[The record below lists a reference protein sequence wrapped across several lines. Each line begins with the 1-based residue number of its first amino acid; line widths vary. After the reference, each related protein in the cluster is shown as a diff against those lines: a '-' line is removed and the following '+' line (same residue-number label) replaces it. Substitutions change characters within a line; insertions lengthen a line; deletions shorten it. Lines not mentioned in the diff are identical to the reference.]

1 MKIDQVEVIPIR
13 MPNRVPMKL
22 STVLLEF
29 QENVIVRLRAGG
41 ITGIGETEPLRGFQG
56 CAESQSTIV
65 HMIRER
71 FAPLL
76 LGRDPFDTERIVRDL
91 ENAVWGNPY
100 AKAGVIN
107 ALYDLM
113 AKTLKMPLCQL
124 LGGRYREKIPVVWT
138 IGIKD
143 SKEMAQEALGA
154 LERGYRLLKLKIGA
168 AAPEVDVQNVA
179 AIRAAVGPDIGLRV
193 DANGALGFSQ
203 ALKLLRMLAPF
214 DLELVEQPLPIGDLD
229 GMARLIEVSGV
240 PIMPDESLH
249 SPESALELVARKA
262 ASIFGM
268 KLAKHGGIYHAQKI
282 AAIAQAAHLPIY
294 PGNQPGTSV
303 GSATA
308 AHFFAA
314 TWNATLGGD
323 FNVGPT
329 GWLADDIVKNPL
341 LVRDG
346 YAFVPQG
353 IGIGIELDDDKLAK
367 YAVGI

>member
-1 MKIDQVEVIPIR
+1 
-13 MPNRVPMKL
+13 MKL
-22 STVLLEF
+22 STMLLEF
-29 QENVIVRLRAGG
+29 QENVIVRLRAGDL
-41 ITGIGETEPLRGFQG
+41 TGIGETEPLRGFQG
-56 CAESQSTIV
+56 CAESQATIV

-71 FAPLL
+71 FTPVL
-76 LGRDPFDTERIVRDL
+76 LGRDPSDIEKIVRDL
-91 ENAVWGNPY
+91 ENSIWGSPY

-113 AKTLKMPLCQL
+113 AKTLRLPLCQL
-124 LGGRYREKIPVVWT
+124 LGGCYREKIPVVWT

-143 SKEMAQEALGA
+143 SKEMAKEALWA

-168 AAPEVDVQNVA
+168 AAIDVDVQNIAV
-179 AIRAAVGPDIGLRV
+179 IREAVGPDIGLRV
-193 DANGALGFSQ
+193 DANGALSFSQ
-203 ALKLLRMLAPF
+203 ALELLKRLAPF

-229 GMARLIEVSGV
+229 GMARLIELSGI

-249 SPESALELVARKA
+249 SPESALELVQKRA

-268 KLAKHGGIYHAQKI
+268 KLAKHGGVYYAQKI

-294 PGNQPGTSV
+294 PGNQPSTSV

-323 FNVGPT
+323 FHMGPA
-329 GWLADDIVKNPL
+329 GWLADDIVENPL
-341 LVRDG
+341 VIRDG
-346 YAFVPQG
+346 HAFVPMG
-353 IGIGIELDDDKLAK
+353 IGIGMELDEDKLAK
-367 YAVGI
+367 YAVGQSKN